1 MFMRSLS
8 KLTGCLLGV
17 LLGLALAAPAPA
29 MNKDEAR
36 IKVEQARISLLQFI
50 NSPDAGTPRW
60 LLARCKGVALFP
72 DMLKAGFIVGG
83 NYGTG
88 VIMSRRPDGSWSGPA
103 FFIMGGASI
112 GLQIGAQSADLFMV
126 IMTEV
131 GLRAVLKNQAKFGVD
146 ASAVVGPVG
155 RDAQAAIAGGSL
167 QADLYSYSRSA
178 GAFLGAS
185 VSGAGIEFD
194 KDSSAAY
201 YGRPVSVAEIF
212 EGKVTLPPGAQALVE
227 ALQKFK

>member
-1 MFMRSLS
+1 MKLRAKTIICLAGFLLSL
-8 KLTGCLLGV
+8 T
-17 LLGLALAAPAPA
+17 LAAPAAA
-29 MNKDEAR
+29 MNKAEADL
-36 IKVEQARISLLQFI
+36 KVQQARISLMQFTS
-50 NSPDAGTPRW
+50 SPDTSTPRW

-72 DMLKAGFIVGG
+72 GMVKAGFVVGG

-103 FFIMGGASI
+103 FFTMGGASI
-112 GLQIGAQSADLFMV
+112 GLQIGAQSSDLFMV
-126 IMTEV
+126 IMTDV
-131 GLRAVLKNQAKFGVD
+131 GLKAVLRNQAKFGVD

-167 QADLYSYSRSA
+167 KADLYSYSRSA

-194 KDSSAAY
+194 QASSAAY
-201 YGRPVSVAEIF
+201 YCRPVTVAEIF
-212 EGKVTLPPGAQALVE
+212 EGKVDLPPSAKALVE
-227 ALQKFK
+227 ALDKFK

>member
-1 MFMRSLS
+1 MKIKDKIITCMVASL
-8 KLTGCLLGV
+8 LC
-17 LLGLALAAPAPA
+17 LALAAPVAA
-29 MNKDEAR
+29 MSKAEAGL
-36 IKVEQARISLLQFI
+36 KVEEARISLMQFTS
-50 NSPDAGTPRW
+50 SPDTSTPRW

-72 DMLKAGFIVGG
+72 GMVKAGFIVGG

-88 VIMSRRPDGSWSGPA
+88 VIVSRRPDGSWSGPA

-126 IMTEV
+126 IMTKT
-131 GLRAVLKNQAKFGVD
+131 GLDAVLRNQAKFGVD
-146 ASAVVGPVG
+146 ASAVAGPVG
-155 RDAQAAIAGGSL
+155 RDAQAAIAGAST

-194 KDSSAAY
+194 KEASAAY
-201 YGRPVSVAEIF
+201 YGRPVTVAEIF
-212 EGKVTLPPGAQALVE
+212 DGKVELPPSAKALVE
-227 ALQKFK
+227 ALEKF

>member
-1 MFMRSLS
+1 M
-8 KLTGCLLGV
+8 KLFAKLFACLV
-17 LLGLALAAPAPA
+17 AALLIAALAAPAGA
-29 MNKDEAR
+29 MNQAEAQ
-36 IKVEQARISLLQFI
+36 IKVEEARISLLQFTY
-50 NSPDAGTPRW
+50 SPDNSTPRW

-72 DMLKAGFIVGG
+72 GMIKAGFIVGG

-112 GLQIGAQSADLFMV
+112 GLQIGAQSSDLFMV
-126 IMTEV
+126 IMTDV
-131 GLRAVLKNQAKFGVD
+131 GLQAVLRNQAKFGVD
-146 ASAVVGPVG
+146 ASAVVGPIG

-194 KDSSAAY
+194 KASSAAY
-201 YGRPVSVAEIF
+201 YGRPVTVAEIF
-212 EGKVTLPPGAQALVE
+212 DGKVELPASAKALAE
-227 ALQKFK
+227 ALGKFK

>member
-1 MFMRSLS
+1 MKYSGKS
-8 KLTGCLLGV
+8 VCCLV
-17 LLGLALAAPAPA
+17 AFLLGLALAAPAGA
-29 MNKDEAR
+29 MDKAEAD
-36 IKVEQARISLLQFI
+36 IKVQEAQISLLQFTS
-50 NSPDAGTPRW
+50 SPDASTPRW

-72 DMLKAGFIVGG
+72 GMIKAGFFVGG

-88 VIMSRRPDGSWSGPA
+88 VIMSRRPDGTWSGPA

-112 GLQIGAQSADLFMV
+112 GFQIGAQSADLFMV

-131 GLRAVLKNQAKFGVD
+131 GLKAVLRNQAKFGVD

-155 RDAQAAIAGGSL
+155 RDAQAAIAGGSFN
-167 QADLYSYSRSA
+167 ADLYSYSRSA

-194 KDSSAAY
+194 PANRRR
-201 YGRPVSVAEIF
+201 GPFGGGGLRR
-212 EGKVTLPPGAQALVE
+212 GPGATGRANRCRSP
-227 ALQKFK
+227 FGGGRRTSF

>member
-1 MFMRSLS
+1 MRFSL
-8 KLTGCLLGV
+8 KLTVCLLAA
-17 LLGLALAAPAPA
+17 LLALALAAPAGA
-29 MNKDEAR
+29 MNQEEAQ
-36 IKVEQARISLLQFI
+36 IKVDQARLSLMQFT

-60 LLARCKGVALFP
+60 LLARCKGLALFP
-72 DMLKAGFIVGG
+72 DMIKAGFIVGG

-88 VIMSRRPDGSWSGPA
+88 VIMSRRDDGTWSGPA

-131 GLRAVLKNQAKFGVD
+131 GLKAVLKNQAKFGVD

-167 QADLYSYSRSA
+167 KADLYSYSRSA

-194 KDSSAAY
+194 QASSAAY
-201 YGRPVSVAEIF
+201 YGRPVTVAEIF
-212 EGKVTLPPGAQALVE
+212 EGKVTLPPSAKALVE
-227 ALQKFK
+227 TLQKFK